1 MDDGEANRLACAEV
15 VEEMGVL
22 EHQDAE
28 EQINLNLVGPIVLE
42 DAAYHI
48 VGASLY
54 LCIA

>member
-1 MDDGEANRLACAEV
+1 MDDGEASRLACAEV

-42 DAAYHI
+42 DVAYHI

-54 LCIA
+54 